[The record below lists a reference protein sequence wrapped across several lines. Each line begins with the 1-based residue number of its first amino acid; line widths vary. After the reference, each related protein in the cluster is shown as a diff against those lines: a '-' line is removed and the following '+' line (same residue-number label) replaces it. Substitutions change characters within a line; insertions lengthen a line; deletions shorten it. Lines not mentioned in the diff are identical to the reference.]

1 MLYYFFKSQFSYIQ
15 KHINFDTIIIKII
28 VKNYKERT
36 SKMKIKNI
44 FKTTAAILIA
54 VTAAISVNVSA
65 QEEKYIHI
73 SFDDV
78 YNCISDISSHNY
90 SSVFDNSFLGD
101 LKHFHD
107 TYGAVFTLNCFNTCS
122 KQPDYDISNM
132 PDTYMEEFSENS
144 DWLKFSFHSEDE
156 NANYGSSENTSLGTA
171 MGDCEETIKA
181 SYNKFTSAIL
191 NATGTANSIDR
202 VARLGFFGG
211 TENNVKA
218 LMECEYGITGLLAA
232 DDTRISYY
240 LNDTDNNYLLKNY
253 EYYDKNNDI
262 KMFKSQVRLENVR
275 DNKINEQF
283 SLISSIDS
291 NMIEIFT
298 HEQNYNNSVK
308 ARLEEYLKWAKNKNY
323 GFAYAQDIMKKRITV
338 TDRKITPTYAEYS
351 VRLSDGK
358 DGELI
363 AVLYD
368 NDGKLISIKC
378 CGSKK
383 INTVTFD
390 TANASNGK
398 VKFFMWNS
406 IAGMEPISESV
417 EESAEYTEPN
427 SKVFLDRTSYPL
439 YVGNASV
446 TDFTK
451 WDGYGSSF
459 NLNASVISDEY
470 SESDIKWITSDEDI
484 ISVKTNNGAAE
495 IKGRRTGAATV
506 TAKLPDGAS
515 AVCSVT
521 VIDNASRLT
530 VEKLSFNTDELN
542 LSATQTA
549 KLTPIFYPKDIYNL
563 GILNTSLS
571 WQSSDTA
578 VATVDD
584 NGNVTA
590 VGNGAAII
598 TATSADVG
606 RTAKCSV
613 TVKDGIVQNEVTANT
628 DIIDMTVGDTK
639 QLSADGDIIW
649 KSDNSYIVDVDEN
662 GIVKAYSNSNVQNV
676 SADGLNVTET
686 MGTVKIYATDR
697 NGGKTTEYQ
706 IRVSSSDIAD
716 EYLKPSDGVFGK
728 AEYTIT
734 NKTTNLSIE
743 ETKEIDIDEVYQL
756 KPTADGDSKILWI
769 NTNQN
774 IATLDREG
782 NLQGYKSGEIKA
794 YAVTEDSLTSDRLTA
809 VKALQESREN
819 AESDIMSAID
829 GAVYDVCAVTVK
841 DSSPYLRNTHVVQE
855 TVTYNSVNVLW
866 NRAALNN
873 IPDFAVYKVYIN
885 GEETDTV
892 TTLGYTF
899 ENLKAETEYTFRVS
913 AVDTDGNEIISET
926 VTTVTK
932 AEPTAVLNVLDYGA
946 RGDGTTMDTYAIQR
960 AINDCPENGMVYLP
974 EGYVFYSGALFLKS
988 DMTFKVDGVII
999 GSIDPKDYPRWVTK
1013 WEGWRKTEQTSE
1025 EWDNSATKY
1034 GLTGGL
1040 TENHMSHS
1048 SLINAGKYDEGLWG
1062 MTGPYN
1068 VENLVICGKGQI
1080 NANGFALAF
1089 NEGPNYTYGSEP
1101 WTQYDYPVKDQ
1112 SQRGRAITIHNGRNI
1127 YIKDI
1132 TVAYSPSWTVHT
1144 INCDHITF
1152 DNMDVIT
1159 QGNGNAGNGT
1169 ALKSCGHIPN
1179 GDGID
1184 PESCTNA
1191 NIFNVDFST
1200 GDDAVAMKSG
1210 RNQEGN
1216 KYDKP
1221 NAYVRVTDCASK
1233 WSLGGFGTGSENA
1246 SGSHDILFQNITV
1259 ENVRLYGIW
1268 IKTRAARGGVTENI
1282 QIRDL
1287 SVKSANTAIRCEH
1300 GYVDRTNGV
1309 NDINPADEYPVLRYV
1324 TVENM
1329 ASEGTSSGI
1338 VAQGLDGSKINNI
1351 TIKNSSFKD
1360 NVKSSLE
1367 HCADFEISDVKNTY
1381 WTLKSTDSSTVEI
1394 TKTWE
1399 DEDTALAV
1407 ADSRVIKEI
1416 DNENKMISV
1425 YKNATGQN
1433 LLDGIQSVYGKR
1445 QTYVFSSD
1453 DKSAVLTGGETLKV
1467 TAPNGKNI
1475 AEYTVTVDAQEMD
1488 MSYIIAET
1496 FSGVSDTWGFNGN
1509 GGVGVQDGVMQ
1520 LLTSKKTGDS
1530 VTKTL
1535 DSEISSLN
1543 RVNIRFDW
1551 KSNVKS
1557 GKGNGSW
1564 FALHD
1569 SSDNM
1574 IFALYGNGKYVGIG
1588 ASTTDTSS
1596 GWETIEKF
1604 SNDWY
1609 RVELTLDF
1617 DAKTINGTIT
1627 NITDDK
1633 IVKTYTNEPIGNN
1646 AENLG
1651 KLYAQDGYSDA
1662 VICID
1667 NVYIKEAEDLL

>member
-171 MGDCEETIKA
+171 TGDCEEKIKA

-338 TDRKITPTYAEYS
+338 TERKITPTYAEYS

-383 INTVTFD
+383 INTVAFD
-390 TANASNGK
+390 TTNASNGK

-406 IAGMEPISESV
+406 IASMEPISESV

-530 VEKLSFNTDELN
+530 VEKLSFNADALN
-542 LSATQTA
+542 LSVAQTA
-549 KLTPIFYPKDIYNL
+549 KITPIFYPKDIYNL

-590 VGNGAAII
+590 VGNGAAEI

-649 KSDNSYIVDVDEN
+649 KSDNSYIADVDEN

-676 SADGLNVTET
+676 SADGLTVTET

-774 IATLDREG
+774 IATLDCEG

-819 AESDIMSAID
+819 AESDILSAID

-892 TTLGYTF
+892 TALGYTF

-926 VTTVTK
+926 VTAVTK
-932 AEPTAVLNVLDYGA
+932 AEPTAVLNVLAYGA

-999 GSIDPKDYPRWVTK
+999 GSIAPKDYPRWVTK

-1034 GLTGGL
+1034 GLTEGL

-1132 TVAYSPSWTVHT
+1132 TVAYSPSWNVHT

-1381 WTLKSTDSSTVEI
+1381 WTLKSTDSSTVKI

-1475 AEYTVTVDAQEMD
+1475 AEYTVTVDVQEMD

>member
-15 KHINFDTIIIKII
+15 KHISFDTIIIKII
-28 VKNYKERT
+28 IKKYKERT

-44 FKTTAAILIA
+44 FKITAAILIA

-107 TYGAVFTLNCFNTCS
+107 TYGAVFTLNCFNTYS

-132 PDTYMEEFSENS
+132 PDTYIEELSENS

-275 DNKINEQF
+275 DNKINAQF

-390 TANASNGK
+390 TTNASNGK

-459 NLNASVISDEY
+459 KLNASVISDEY

-530 VEKLSFNTDELN
+530 VEKLSFNADALN

-590 VGNGAAII
+590 VGNGAAEI
-598 TATSADVG
+598 TATSVDVG

-649 KSDNSYIVDVDEN
+649 KSDNRYIADVDEN

-676 SADGLNVTET
+676 SADGLTVTET

-819 AESDIMSAID
+819 AESDILSAID

-913 AVDTDGNEIISET
+913 AVDTDGNEIISEN
-926 VTTVTK
+926 VTAVTK

-960 AINDCPENGMVYLP
+960 AINECPENGMVYLP

-1089 NEGPNYTYGSEP
+1089 NEGPNHTYGSEP

-1216 KYDKP
+1216 KYAKP

-1381 WTLKSTDSSTVEI
+1381 WTLKSTDSSTVKI

-1475 AEYTVTVDAQEMD
+1475 AEYTVTVDVQEMD

>member
-1 MLYYFFKSQFSYIQ
+1 
-15 KHINFDTIIIKII
+15 
-28 VKNYKERT
+28 
-36 SKMKIKNI
+36 
-44 FKTTAAILIA
+44 
-54 VTAAISVNVSA
+54 
-65 QEEKYIHI
+65 
-73 SFDDV
+73 
-78 YNCISDISSHNY
+78 
-90 SSVFDNSFLGD
+90 
-101 LKHFHD
+101 
-107 TYGAVFTLNCFNTCS
+107 
-122 KQPDYDISNM
+122 
-132 PDTYMEEFSENS
+132 
-144 DWLKFSFHSEDE
+144 
-156 NANYGSSENTSLGTA
+156 
-171 MGDCEETIKA
+171 
-181 SYNKFTSAIL
+181 
-191 NATGTANSIDR
+191 
-202 VARLGFFGG
+202 
-211 TENNVKA
+211 
-218 LMECEYGITGLLAA
+218 
-232 DDTRISYY
+232 
-240 LNDTDNNYLLKNY
+240 
-253 EYYDKNNDI
+253 
-262 KMFKSQVRLENVR
+262 
-275 DNKINEQF
+275 
-283 SLISSIDS
+283 
-291 NMIEIFT
+291 
-298 HEQNYNNSVK
+298 
-308 ARLEEYLKWAKNKNY
+308 
-323 GFAYAQDIMKKRITV
+323 
-338 TDRKITPTYAEYS
+338 
-351 VRLSDGK
+351 
-358 DGELI
+358 
-363 AVLYD
+363 
-368 NDGKLISIKC
+368 
-378 CGSKK
+378 
-383 INTVTFD
+383 
-390 TANASNGK
+390 
-398 VKFFMWNS
+398 
-406 IAGMEPISESV
+406 
-417 EESAEYTEPN
+417 
-427 SKVFLDRTSYPL
+427 
-439 YVGNASV
+439 
-446 TDFTK
+446 
-451 WDGYGSSF
+451 
-459 NLNASVISDEY
+459 
-470 SESDIKWITSDEDI
+470 
-484 ISVKTNNGAAE
+484 
-495 IKGRRTGAATV
+495 
-506 TAKLPDGAS
+506 
-515 AVCSVT
+515 
-521 VIDNASRLT
+521 
-530 VEKLSFNTDELN
+530 
-542 LSATQTA
+542 
-549 KLTPIFYPKDIYNL
+549 
-563 GILNTSLS
+563 
-571 WQSSDTA
+571 
-578 VATVDD
+578 
-584 NGNVTA
+584 
-590 VGNGAAII
+590 
-598 TATSADVG
+598 
-606 RTAKCSV
+606 
-613 TVKDGIVQNEVTANT
+613 
-628 DIIDMTVGDTK
+628 
-639 QLSADGDIIW
+639 
-649 KSDNSYIVDVDEN
+649 
-662 GIVKAYSNSNVQNV
+662 
-676 SADGLNVTET
+676 
-686 MGTVKIYATDR
+686 
-697 NGGKTTEYQ
+697 
-706 IRVSSSDIAD
+706 
-716 EYLKPSDGVFGK
+716 
-728 AEYTIT
+728 
-734 NKTTNLSIE
+734 
-743 ETKEIDIDEVYQL
+743 
-756 KPTADGDSKILWI
+756 
-769 NTNQN
+769 
-774 IATLDREG
+774 
-782 NLQGYKSGEIKA
+782 
-794 YAVTEDSLTSDRLTA
+794 
-809 VKALQESREN
+809 
-819 AESDIMSAID
+819 
-829 GAVYDVCAVTVK
+829 
-841 DSSPYLRNTHVVQE
+841 
-855 TVTYNSVNVLW
+855 
-866 NRAALNN
+866 
-873 IPDFAVYKVYIN
+873 
-885 GEETDTV
+885 
-892 TTLGYTF
+892 
-899 ENLKAETEYTFRVS
+899 
-913 AVDTDGNEIISET
+913 
-926 VTTVTK
+926 
-932 AEPTAVLNVLDYGA
+932 
-946 RGDGTTMDTYAIQR
+946 
-960 AINDCPENGMVYLP
+960 
-974 EGYVFYSGALFLKS
+974 
-988 DMTFKVDGVII
+988 
-999 GSIDPKDYPRWVTK
+999 
-1013 WEGWRKTEQTSE
+1013 
-1025 EWDNSATKY
+1025 
-1034 GLTGGL
+1034 
-1040 TENHMSHS
+1040 
-1048 SLINAGKYDEGLWG
+1048 
-1062 MTGPYN
+1062 
-1068 VENLVICGKGQI
+1068 
-1080 NANGFALAF
+1080 
-1089 NEGPNYTYGSEP
+1089 
-1101 WTQYDYPVKDQ
+1101 
-1112 SQRGRAITIHNGRNI
+1112 
-1127 YIKDI
+1127 
-1132 TVAYSPSWTVHT
+1132 
-1144 INCDHITF
+1144 
-1152 DNMDVIT
+1152 MDVIT

-1381 WTLKSTDSSTVEI
+1381 WTLKSTDSSTVKI

-1475 AEYTVTVDAQEMD
+1475 AEYTVTVDVQEMD

>member
-54 VTAAISVNVSA
+54 ITAAISVNVSA

-338 TDRKITPTYAEYS
+338 TERKITPTYAEYS

-390 TANASNGK
+390 TTNASNGK

-406 IAGMEPISESV
+406 IAGMEPMSESV

-530 VEKLSFNTDELN
+530 VEKLSFNADALN
-542 LSATQTA
+542 LSVAQTA
-549 KLTPIFYPKDIYNL
+549 KITPIFYPKDIYNL

-590 VGNGAAII
+590 VGNGAAEI

-676 SADGLNVTET
+676 SADGLTVTET

-774 IATLDREG
+774 IATLDCEG

-809 VKALQESREN
+809 VKALQKSREN
-819 AESDIMSAID
+819 AESDILSAID

-926 VTTVTK
+926 VMAVTK

-1034 GLTGGL
+1034 GLTEGL

-1132 TVAYSPSWTVHT
+1132 TVAYSPSWNVHT

-1475 AEYTVTVDAQEMD
+1475 AEYTVMVDVQEMD

>member
-156 NANYGSSENTSLGTA
+156 NANYGSLENTSLGTA
-171 MGDCEETIKA
+171 TGNCEEKIKA

-390 TANASNGK
+390 TTNASNGK

-530 VEKLSFNTDELN
+530 VEKLSFNADALN
-542 LSATQTA
+542 LSVAQTA
-549 KLTPIFYPKDIYNL
+549 KITPIFYPKDIYNL

-590 VGNGAAII
+590 VGNGAAEI

-628 DIIDMTVGDTK
+628 DIIDMTVGESK
-639 QLSADGDIIW
+639 QLLADGDIIW

-676 SADGLNVTET
+676 SADGLTVTET

-774 IATLDREG
+774 IATLDCEG

-819 AESDIMSAID
+819 AESDILSAID

-926 VTTVTK
+926 VTAVTK

-1034 GLTGGL
+1034 GLTEGL

-1089 NEGPNYTYGSEP
+1089 NEGPNYTYRSEP

-1132 TVAYSPSWTVHT
+1132 TVAYSPSWNVHT

-1381 WTLKSTDSSTVEI
+1381 WTLKSTDSSTVKI

-1627 NITDDK
+1627 NIPDDK

>member
-15 KHINFDTIIIKII
+15 KHISFDTIIIKII
-28 VKNYKERT
+28 VKKYKERT

-107 TYGAVFTLNCFNTCS
+107 TYGAVFTLNCFNTYS

-132 PDTYMEEFSENS
+132 PDTYIEELSENS

-156 NANYGSSENTSLGTA
+156 NANYGSSENTSLGMAT
-171 MGDCEETIKA
+171 GDCEEKIKA

-211 TENNVKA
+211 TENNVKS

-275 DNKINEQF
+275 DNKINAQF

-378 CGSKK
+378 CGSNKT
-383 INTVTFD
+383 NTVNFD
-390 TANASNGK
+390 TTNVSNGK

-459 NLNASVISDEY
+459 KLNASVISDEY

-530 VEKLSFNTDELN
+530 VEKLSFNADALN

-590 VGNGAAII
+590 VGNGAAEI
-598 TATSADVG
+598 TATSTDVG

-676 SADGLNVTET
+676 SADGLTVTET

-819 AESDIMSAID
+819 AESDILSAID

-885 GEETDTV
+885 GEATDTV

-913 AVDTDGNEIISET
+913 AVDTDGNEIISEN
-926 VTTVTK
+926 VTAVTK

-960 AINDCPENGMVYLP
+960 AINECPENGMVYLP

-1089 NEGPNYTYGSEP
+1089 NEGPNHTYGSEP

-1216 KYDKP
+1216 KYAKP
-1221 NAYVRVTDCASK
+1221 NAYVRVTDCTSK

>member
-15 KHINFDTIIIKII
+15 KHISFDTIIIKII
-28 VKNYKERT
+28 IKKYKERT

-44 FKTTAAILIA
+44 FKITAAILIA

-107 TYGAVFTLNCFNTCS
+107 TYGAVFTLNCFNTYS

-132 PDTYMEEFSENS
+132 PDTYIEELSENS

-275 DNKINEQF
+275 DNKINAQF

-390 TANASNGK
+390 TTNASNGK

-459 NLNASVISDEY
+459 KLNASVISDEY

-530 VEKLSFNTDELN
+530 VEKLSFNADALN

-590 VGNGAAII
+590 VGNGAAEI

-613 TVKDGIVQNEVTANT
+613 TVKDGIVQNEVTANA

-676 SADGLNVTET
+676 SADGLTVTET
-686 MGTVKIYATDR
+686 AGTVKIYATDR
-697 NGGKTTEYQ
+697 NGGKMAEYQ
-706 IRVSSSDIAD
+706 IRVANSDIAG

-728 AEYTIT
+728 AEYITT

-774 IATLDREG
+774 IATLDCEG

-926 VTTVTK
+926 VTAVTK

-988 DMTFKVDGVII
+988 DMTFNVDGVII

-1034 GLTGGL
+1034 GLTEGL

-1132 TVAYSPSWTVHT
+1132 TVAYSPSWNVHT

-1381 WTLKSTDSSTVEI
+1381 WTLKSTDSSTVKI

>member
-390 TANASNGK
+390 TTNASNGK

-427 SKVFLDRTSYPL
+427 SKVSLDRTSYPL

-542 LSATQTA
+542 LSAMQTA

-662 GIVKAYSNSNVQNV
+662 GIIKAYSNSNVQNV

-819 AESDIMSAID
+819 AESDILSAID

-926 VTTVTK
+926 VTAVTK

>member
-132 PDTYMEEFSENS
+132 PDTYIEELSENS

-171 MGDCEETIKA
+171 TGDCEEKIKA

-390 TANASNGK
+390 TTNASNGK

-590 VGNGAAII
+590 VGNGAAEI

-649 KSDNSYIVDVDEN
+649 KSDNSYIADVDEN

-676 SADGLNVTET
+676 SADGLTVTET

-774 IATLDREG
+774 IATLDCEG

-819 AESDIMSAID
+819 AESDILSAID

-926 VTTVTK
+926 VTAVTK

-1034 GLTGGL
+1034 GLTEGL

-1132 TVAYSPSWTVHT
+1132 TAAYSPSWNVHT

-1381 WTLKSTDSSTVEI
+1381 WTLKSTDSSTVKI

-1453 DKSAVLTGGETLKV
+1453 DKSAALTGGETLKV

>member
-15 KHINFDTIIIKII
+15 KHISFDTIIIKII
-28 VKNYKERT
+28 VKKYKERT

-132 PDTYMEEFSENS
+132 PDTYIEELSENS

-275 DNKINEQF
+275 DNKINAQF

-338 TDRKITPTYAEYS
+338 TDRKITQTYAEYS

-378 CGSKK
+378 CGSNKT
-383 INTVTFD
+383 NTVNFD
-390 TANASNGK
+390 TTNVSNGK

-459 NLNASVISDEY
+459 KLNASVISDEY

-530 VEKLSFNTDELN
+530 VEKLSFNADALN

-590 VGNGAAII
+590 VGNGAAEI

-676 SADGLNVTET
+676 SADGLTVTET

-819 AESDIMSAID
+819 AESDILSAID

-926 VTTVTK
+926 VTAVTK

-1034 GLTGGL
+1034 GLTEGL

-1132 TVAYSPSWTVHT
+1132 TVAYSPSWNVHT

-1216 KYDKP
+1216 KYAKP

-1309 NDINPADEYPVLRYV
+1309 NDINPADDYPVLRYV

-1627 NITDDK
+1627 NITDNK
-1633 IVKTYTNEPIGNN
+1633 IVKTYTNEQIGNN

>member
-15 KHINFDTIIIKII
+15 KHISFDTIIIKII
-28 VKNYKERT
+28 VKKYKERT

-44 FKTTAAILIA
+44 FKITAAILIA

-107 TYGAVFTLNCFNTCS
+107 TYGAVFTLNCFNTYS

-132 PDTYMEEFSENS
+132 PDTYIEELSENS

-351 VRLSDGK
+351 VRLSGGK

-390 TANASNGK
+390 TTNASNGK

-530 VEKLSFNTDELN
+530 VEKLSFNADALN
-542 LSATQTA
+542 LSVAQTA
-549 KLTPIFYPKDIYNL
+549 KITPIFYPKDIYNL

-590 VGNGAAII
+590 VGNGAAEI

-639 QLSADGDIIW
+639 HLSADGDIIW

-676 SADGLNVTET
+676 SADGLTVTET

-774 IATLDREG
+774 IATLDCEG

-809 VKALQESREN
+809 VKALQKSREN
-819 AESDIMSAID
+819 AESDILSAID
-829 GAVYDVCAVTVK
+829 GAVYDVCTVTVK
-841 DSSPYLRNTHVVQE
+841 ESSPYLRNTHIVNE
-855 TVTYNSVNVLW
+855 AITYNSVNVLW

-873 IPDFAVYKVYIN
+873 IPDFKEYKVYLN
-885 GEETDTV
+885 GSEIDTV

-899 ENLKAETEYTFRVS
+899 ENLEAETEYTFKVS
-913 AVDTDGNEIISET
+913 ALDINGNEIISET
-926 VTTVTK
+926 VNAKTK
-932 AEPTAVLNVLDYGA
+932 AMPTAILNVLDYGA
-946 RGDGTTMDTYAIQR
+946 KGDNTVLDTYAIQK
-960 AINDCPENGMVYLP
+960 AINECPKGGTVYLP
-974 EGYVFYSGALFLKS
+974 SGYVFRSGALFLKS
-988 DMTFKVDGVII
+988 DMTFKVDGILL
-999 GSIDPKDYPRWVTK
+999 GSIDPKDYPHWVTK
-1013 WEGWRKTEQTSE
+1013 WESWRKTEQSAEEWANTSE
-1025 EWDNSATKY
+1025 W
-1034 GLTGGL
+1034 LR
-1040 TENHMSHS
+1040 ENHMPHS
-1048 SLINAGKYDEGLWG
+1048 SLINAGKYDEGVWS

-1080 NANGFALAF
+1080 NANGFALGF
-1089 NEGPNYTYGSEP
+1089 NEGPNQTYGSEP
-1101 WTQYDYPVKDQ
+1101 WTSYDYPVKDQ
-1112 SQRGRAITIHNGRNI
+1112 SQRGRAITIHNGKNI

-1132 TVAYSPSWTVHT
+1132 TVAYSPSWSVHT
-1144 INCDHITF
+1144 INCDRITF
-1152 DNMDVIT
+1152 DNMEVVT
-1159 QGNGNAGNGT
+1159 QGNGNAGKGT
-1169 ALKSCGHIPN
+1169 DLKSRGHIPN

-1191 NIFNVDFST
+1191 NIFNTRFTT

-1210 RNQEGN
+1210 RNKEGN
-1216 KYDKP
+1216 LLDKP
-1221 NAYVRVTDCASK
+1221 NAYVRVTDCISIN
-1233 WSLGGFGTGSENA
+1233 SLGSFGTGSENGG
-1246 SGSHDILFQNITV
+1246 GSHDLLFQNLKA

-1268 IKTRAARGGVTENI
+1268 LKTRPARGGVNENI
-1282 QIRDL
+1282 QIRDM
-1287 SVKSANTAIRCEH
+1287 SVKGANTAIRFEH
-1300 GYVDRTNGV
+1300 GYQDQNSANNV
-1309 NDINPADEYPVLRYV
+1309 NAADELPSLQYV
-1324 TVENM
+1324 TIENLT
-1329 ASEGTSSGI
+1329 SEGTSSGI

-1381 WTLKSTDSSTVEI
+1381 WTLKSTDSSTVKI

-1416 DNENKMISV
+1416 DNENKIISV

-1496 FSGVSDTWGFNGN
+1496 FSGVSDAWGFNGN
-1509 GGVGVQDGVMQ
+1509 GGVGVQDGVIQ

-1574 IFALYGNGKYVGIG
+1574 IFALYGNSKYVGIG

>member
-15 KHINFDTIIIKII
+15 KHISFDTIIIKII
-28 VKNYKERT
+28 VKKYKERT

-275 DNKINEQF
+275 DNKINAQF

-378 CGSKK
+378 CGSNKT
-383 INTVTFD
+383 NTVNFD
-390 TANASNGK
+390 TTNVSNGK

-459 NLNASVISDEY
+459 KLNASVISDEY

-530 VEKLSFNTDELN
+530 VEKLSFNADALN

-590 VGNGAAII
+590 VGNGAAEI
-598 TATSADVG
+598 TATSVDVG

-676 SADGLNVTET
+676 SADGLTVTET

-728 AEYTIT
+728 AEYITT

-774 IATLDREG
+774 IATLDCEG

-819 AESDIMSAID
+819 AESDILSAID

-926 VTTVTK
+926 VTAVTK

-946 RGDGTTMDTYAIQR
+946 RGDVTTMDTYAIQR

-1089 NEGPNYTYGSEP
+1089 NEGPNHTYGSEP

-1381 WTLKSTDSSTVEI
+1381 WTLKSTDSSTVKI

-1475 AEYTVTVDAQEMD
+1475 AEYTVTVDVQEMD

-1633 IVKTYTNEPIGNN
+1633 IVKTYTNEPRGNN

>member
-15 KHINFDTIIIKII
+15 KHISFDTIIIKII
-28 VKNYKERT
+28 VKKYKERT

-44 FKTTAAILIA
+44 FKITAAILIA

-107 TYGAVFTLNCFNTCS
+107 TYGAVFTLNCFNTYS

-132 PDTYMEEFSENS
+132 PDTYIEELSENS

-351 VRLSDGK
+351 VRLSGGK

-390 TANASNGK
+390 TTNASNGK

-676 SADGLNVTET
+676 SADGLTVTET

-819 AESDIMSAID
+819 AESDILSAID

-926 VTTVTK
+926 VTAVTK

-946 RGDGTTMDTYAIQR
+946 RGDGTTMDTYAIQM

-1381 WTLKSTDSSTVEI
+1381 WTLKSTDSSTVKI

-1475 AEYTVTVDAQEMD
+1475 AEYTVTVDVQEMD

-1520 LLTSKKTGDS
+1520 LLTSKKTSDS

-1667 NVYIKEAEDLL
+1667 NVYIKEAEDLP